1 MPIVSKLKKNI
12 RSGFSNK
19 DYINSGDT
27 PVFIA
32 VLHEPWQQISQPFGK
47 AILQMLAV
55 HKSLT

>member
-32 VLHEPWQQISQPFGK
+32 VFHEPWAANFA
-47 AILQMLAV
+47 AIRESYPADV
-55 HKSLT
+55 GCT